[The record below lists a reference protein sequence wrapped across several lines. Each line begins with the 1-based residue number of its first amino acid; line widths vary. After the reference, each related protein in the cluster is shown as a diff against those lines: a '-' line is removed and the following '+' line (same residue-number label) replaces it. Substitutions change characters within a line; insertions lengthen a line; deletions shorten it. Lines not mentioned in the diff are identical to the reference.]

1 MFFTSQIQKSK
12 VNKRTLSKQYTQP
25 NVKDEIEKVI
35 QSKDR
40 KIKDEIKKKTI

>member
-1 MFFTSQIQKSK
+1 ML
-12 VNKRTLSKQYTQP
+12 N
-25 NVKDEIEKVI
+25 DEIEKVI